1 MTKAF
6 STLAAIFAC
15 LAICACSSGSSSATA
30 PATKAKATCQ
40 ITQDSEEAFQIVI
53 TDPDTAT
60 ITVTMTYQEEIFTTT
75 HTVAFNPNVPQSAID
90 EECAETKAEAGD
102 YIENNIEFNATCEDG
117 TVSMVTQQASPINPL
132 LFGMT
137 TELADGCRQ
146 IQETGTIPEF
156 TED

>member
-6 STLAAIFAC
+6 STLAAFFAC
-15 LAICACSSGSSSATA
+15 LAICACSSDSSSATA
-30 PATKAKATCQ
+30 PTTKAKATCQ

-75 HTVAFNPNVPQSAID
+75 HTIVFNPSVPQSAID

-102 YIENNIEFNATCEDG
+102 YIENNIEFDATCEEG
-117 TVSMVTQQASPINPL
+117 TVSMVTKQASPINPL

-137 TELADGCRQ
+137 AELADGCRQ
-146 IQETGTIPEF
+146 IEETGTVPEF